1 MRANEIL
8 NILAK
13 PWVST
18 QDIMK
23 IADLTQSVAGTI
35 KRSIEKEF
43 RDKYPNKYLPSHCVP
58 TKYVIKYFDIDVE
71 FLKSLT
77 TIKWDYDN
85 DNASTN

>member
-58 TKYVIKYFDIDVE
+58 TKYVIKYFDIE
-71 FLKSLT
+71 YLF
-77 TIKWDYDN
+77 I
-85 DNASTN
+85 